1 MHSMTS
7 ASSDDL
13 TRTRVTTDMV
23 GRVGRP
29 FVMRCSLIDTV
40 TLPQQSKVLCNA
52 KQRVRLRASMDK
64 PQAPDQEDL
73 QESLCAGAWRV
84 KGRGLT
90 RKWT

>member
-1 MHSMTS
+1 
-7 ASSDDL
+7 
-13 TRTRVTTDMV
+13 
-23 GRVGRP
+23 
-29 FVMRCSLIDTV
+29 V
-40 TLPQQSKVLCNA
+40 TLPQQSKALCNA